1 MTSSG
6 TAWVVLGTLVGL
18 ALGIALLFGVV
29 VTLGFS
35 GEAHR
40 HRITRLH
47 AALQRGTLLVALVPV
62 PLALWVGWRHFFS
75 GRGLEGVPLSWG
87 LPVAGSVGCAAVSAL
102 FFFAGE
108 WLAGRE
114 SEKRFEEERRALVA
128 LRAEVIQGARQK
140 ACLLV
145 ASDPEATADDMRRCR
160 EYVDSLSEPAERW
173 RELSRFLADFG
184 FKTWN
189 LEQVGLS
196 PVWDWNRSVVAV
208 RYEQAWFLRAF
219 YETWLARPDALQSS
233 DELERLSACLR
244 MSTRR
249 SGWSADAHK
258 VLSSQVLPELVRRL
272 EEQAAS
278 VPSSA
283 REALKRVG
291 EELAMLRTRLDED
304 IVPPAPSVG
313 SVPEGTIGLAE
324 LRTGSVLRLWLRSTP
339 DTGAF
344 GDVYLEYQSYEAEL
358 RPWLGHLGP
367 ISQGGVKPVP
377 PMKRARASRAA

>member
-1 MTSSG
+1 MD
-6 TAWVVLGTLVGL
+6 TAWVVLGMLVGL
-18 ALGIALLFGVV
+18 GLGIALLFGVV

-75 GRGLEGVPLSWG
+75 GRGLEGVPLTWG
-87 LPVAGSVGCAAVSAL
+87 LPIAGSVGCAAVAAL

-114 SEKRFEEERRALVA
+114 SEKRFEAERRALVA

-160 EYVDSLSEPAERW
+160 EYIDSLAEPTARW

-189 LEQVGLS
+189 LRQVGLS
-196 PVWDWNRSVVAV
+196 PVWDWNRSVVV
-208 RYEQAWFLRAF
+208 IRHEQAWFLRTF
-219 YETWLARPDALQSS
+219 YEAWLARPDVLQSS
-233 DELERLSACLR
+233 DELERLRACMQ
-244 MSTRR
+244 MSTHR
-249 SGWSADAHK
+249 SGWSPEAHE

-272 EEQAAS
+272 EELAPN
-278 VPSSA
+278 VPSASG
-283 REALKRVG
+283 EALTRVK
-291 EELAMLRTRLDED
+291 EELALLRTRLDED
-304 IVPPAPSVG
+304 VVPPTPAIG
-313 SVPEGTIGLAE
+313 AVPEGTIGLAE
-324 LRTGSVLRLWLRSTP
+324 LRAESVLRLWLRSTP
-339 DTGAF
+339 DAGAF
-344 GDVYLEYQSYEAEL
+344 GDVYLEYQAYETEL
-358 RPWLGHLGP
+358 RQWLGHLGS
-367 ISQGGVKPVP
+367 ITQGVVKPVP
-377 PMKRARASRAA
+377 PMKKASTSRAA